1 MGSPIGVGGAYG
13 VAVVD
18 GGGGGACV
26 GWFKGVD
33 AGRLD
38 CQGKVGGW
46 VVHCI
51 HDHARDLRRDHIVGD
66 SIGDLVARLVG

>member
-13 VAVVD
+13 VAVVE

-38 CQGKVGGW
+38 
-46 VVHCI
+46 
-51 HDHARDLRRDHIVGD
+51 
-66 SIGDLVARLVG
+66 